1 MKTLKKTL
9 CLVLAVVMVLGLGA
23 MSASAT
29 LDYADNEKITYKEAV
44 DVMSGIGVLKGDE
57 GGFRPTD
64 TVRRSEAA
72 KIIAYLLIGN
82 AAQADALST
91 SKDPFTDVPASHWAA
106 GYIAYCAN
114 AGIINGMGDG
124 TFQPDS
130 PVTGLQFAK
139 MLLCAV
145 GYNAND
151 EYVNDDW
158 AIVVS
163 KDALRLD
170 IFKGN
175 LAGATNT
182 AATREECALYA
193 FNATTRV
200 DKVSY
205 SALLGGYITSGSVGA
220 DAADASKGQ
229 KIKDDFKLD
238 KLDDEDDDFG
248 RIDGYRWY
256 VDKKNNIISDYYG
269 DTTNLKATYTTKV
282 TGADVAALLGKTFI
296 DDVEAANFEVY
307 LNGDTSTSTIDKDNL
322 KKSNTEALD
331 GTGNGVQTLIYAGT
345 RGSGKDA
352 ESWIRIVIIDTY
364 LAKVTDVKAAT
375 SKKDP
380 VTTVEYVEPFEDAFE
395 EPTATTFN
403 TDKFEEN
410 DYVLVTVADGKIQ
423 SMTGA
428 TVKEGKISRYT
439 KTKNEVSVVSGGTTY
454 VAAKNVAFNED
465 MDAATNEVVVNKQIV
480 DGKNH
485 VLYVD
490 EYGYLIAVGE
500 VTVDSDYVYVAK
512 FGSKANTDDKLTD
525 KDDLVADIYYADGT
539 NAIVKV
545 NTADEE
551 NSDAETNVLFE
562 ADYGTRGELDTIND
576 NHANQIYKLTMKKGK
591 AILTNPGADV
601 SADDVCVTKGVSSIS
616 NDHKADSKTVF
627 FYVRDGEFYG
637 EDEYDFAVE
646 AFTGINSVPVA
657 NKDKDNAMSTS
668 VIADAEDTD
677 KAKAVLVTDTREGES
692 TDTVYLYLG
701 THDVNEDNWT
711 VTYDVYVNG
720 KLDTLKI
727 SYKDEEAKDGA
738 VKEAESFVN
747 TFFTVNGKNE
757 FVDSKVGAS
766 ADALKAVDKNF
777 YASDVII
784 ATMDKSTL
792 TFAETI
798 SESGKDAKDE
808 FAYGYSTLQVIDL
821 VNDVDDDEY
830 ISNARAL
837 EKLVNADDAATY
849 TVAIQFADNAS
860 NAIAY
865 LYIVDIA

>member
-1 MKTLKKTL
+1 
-9 CLVLAVVMVLGLGA
+9 MVLP
-23 MSASAT
+23 
-29 LDYADNEKITYKEAV
+29 AV
-44 DVMSGIGVLKGDE
+44 
-57 GGFRPTD
+57 FC
-64 TVRRSEAA
+64 
-72 KIIAYLLIGN
+72 N

-91 SKDPFTDVPASHWAA
+91 SNDPFTDVPASHWAA

-124 TFQPDS
+124 TFAPDS

-175 LAGATNT
+175 LGGATNT
-182 AATREECALYA
+182 PATREECALYA
-193 FNATTRV
+193 FNATTKV

-269 DTTNLKATYTTKV
+269 DTTNLKATYTAKV

-296 DDVEAANFEVY
+296 DDVDAADFVVY
-307 LNGDTSTSTIDKDNL
+307 LNGDDTASPITKDDL

-331 GTGNGVQTLIYAGT
+331 GTGNGVQTLVYAGT
-345 RGSGKDA
+345 RGSGKAA

-380 VTTVEYVEPFEDAFE
+380 VTTVEYVEAFDDAFD

-410 DYVLVTVADGKIQ
+410 DYVLVTVADNKIQ
-423 SMTGA
+423 SMTAA

-454 VAAKNVAFNED
+454 VAAKNVASNDD
-465 MDAATNEVVVNKQIV
+465 MDAATDDSIINKQIV

-545 NTADEE
+545 NTADET
-551 NSDAETNVLFE
+551 NADDETNALYD
-562 ADYGTRGELDTIND
+562 ATYDTKDALDDIND
-576 NHANQIYKLTMKKGK
+576 DFANNIYKLTMKKGK
-591 AILTNPGADV
+591 AILTNAGADV
-601 SADDVCVTKGVSSIS
+601 SADDVCVTKGVTSIS
-616 NDHKADSKTVF
+616 ADEKADGKTVF
-627 FYVRDGEFYG
+627 FYVKDGDFYG
-637 EDEYDFAVE
+637 DDDHDFAVE

-657 NKDKDNAMSTS
+657 NKDKTNAKSIS
-668 VIADAEDTD
+668 VIADTEDAA
-677 KAKAVLVTDTREGES
+677 KAKAVLVNDTREGDS

-727 SYKDEEAKDGA
+727 SYKDEEAKDDA
-738 VKEAESFVN
+738 VAAAEDFVN
-747 TFFTVNGKNE
+747 AFFTVNGKNE
-757 FVDSKVGAS
+757 FVDTKIGATT
-766 ADALKAVDKNF
+766 DALKAVDKNF
-777 YASDVII
+777 YASEVTI
-784 ATMDKSTL
+784 ATMDKATL
-792 TFAETI
+792 TFTETI
-798 SESGKDAKDE
+798 SESGKAAKDE

-821 VNDVDDDEY
+821 FNDVDDDDY
-830 ISNARAL
+830 IANAKAL
-837 EKLVNADDAATY
+837 EKLVNADDPATY

-865 LYIVDIA
+865 LYIVDVA